1 VHGNENVSSHLPMT
15 GNLFDYVEDVSARD
29 GGSSS
34 WTARTPRRP
43 EEQFDLMMLPRVPQW
58 QEDADSREALRR
70 IEREPWVES
79 VIASGD
85 VIHVRLDDSWID
97 TTGAALEAGGSA
109 EAGLADLGAGKHV
122 AVQFWDAN
130 ATKALHVGHLRNLA
144 IGNALAAALA
154 QAGSQVECRSLISDA
169 GRSMG
174 EAMAGVIGSGRGAH
188 ELSDDEKSDHF
199 VGVCYA
205 DYVSSLGSFA
215 GRELEDSEDSFERE
229 LVPRAD
235 TADELLKRVL
245 AGDREAL
252 EVWYRTRAWVIAG
265 QRKTLARLGVAFDRV
280 FFESD
285 FLAEAAELIAK
296 GMSDGK
302 LHRRT
307 DGAIVYETELEE
319 FEELPL
325 VRSDGLTTQ
334 HLRAVAYWITVAE
347 ELGETT
353 SVQVCGTEW
362 VGHASCINRLM
373 TDFSLNGNG
382 AANSNGLY
390 ERVWPHTYV
399 VRGGHGS
406 MMPISDGEG
415 SGNGAA
421 ARSDGRDVLTRPV
434 HPRHDIFHGMVA
446 RQKRAMTSGEG
457 ALLVDEV
464 VDWVDEQID
473 SDPDR
478 REVRRRHP
486 SPERIAG
493 QIALGYFL
501 PSQVT
506 PRIDFEPEKLLCDDE
521 SLGWD
526 LVRARARRGSSA
538 VSSGKP
544 ADDPAY
550 RFAVVQSELYRRHL
564 RLAVNR
570 FDLRPLALYLKH
582 LTRWHLESEQS
593 EHTERVVQ
601 TLLDR
606 SARGLGLEGA
616 R

>member
-1 VHGNENVSSHLPMT
+1 MT
-15 GNLFDYVEDVSARD
+15 GNLFDYVEDASARD
-29 GGSSS
+29 GGGSC

-43 EEQFDLMMLPRVPQW
+43 DERFDLMLLPRVPQW
-58 QEDADSREALRR
+58 EQDEDSREALRR
-70 IEREPWVES
+70 IEREPWVDSAVSSADE
-79 VIASGD
+79 
-85 VIHVRLDDSWID
+85 IHVRLDDGWID

-144 IGNALAAALA
+144 IGNSLAAALA
-154 QAGSQVECRSLISDA
+154 QAGAQVECRSLISDA

-174 EAMAGVIGSGRGAH
+174 EAMAGVMSSGRSANAW
-188 ELSDDEKSDHF
+188 SDDEKSDHF
-199 VGVCYA
+199 VGLCYA

-235 TADELLKRVL
+235 AADELLKHVL

-285 FLAEAAELIAK
+285 FLAEAAELIAS
-296 GMSDGK
+296 GLRDGK
-302 LHRRT
+302 LRRHA
-307 DGAIVYETELEE
+307 DGAIVYETDLEE

-334 HLRAVAYWITVAE
+334 HLRAVAYWMTVAP
-347 ELGETT
+347 ELGEST

-373 TDFSLNGNG
+373 TDFSLNGSG
-382 AANSNGLY
+382 TANENGLY

-406 MMPISDGEG
+406 MIPN
-415 SGNGAA
+415 GNGNGHAE
-421 ARSDGRDVLTRPV
+421 LQRPV
-434 HPRHDIFHGMVA
+434 HPRQDIFHGMVA

-457 ALLVDEV
+457 ALLIDEV
-464 VDWVDEQID
+464 VDWIDQQID
-473 SDPDR
+473 SDSQR
-478 REVRRRHP
+478 RQVRRSHP

-493 QIALGYFL
+493 QIALGFFL
-501 PSQVT
+501 PSLVT
-506 PRIDFEPEKLLCDDE
+506 PRIDFEPEKLLRDDE

-526 LVRARARRGSSA
+526 LVRARARRGSA
-538 VSSGKP
+538 QASSGKP
-544 ADDPAY
+544 PSDPTY

-564 RLAVNR
+564 RLAVDR
-570 FDLRPLALYLKH
+570 FDLRPLSLYLKH
-582 LTRWHLESEQS
+582 LTRWHLEGDHG

>member
-1 VHGNENVSSHLPMT
+1 MSS
-15 GNLFDYVEDVSARD
+15 NLFDYVEDVSARN
-29 GGSSS
+29 GGSSC

-43 EEQFDLMMLPRVPQW
+43 DERFDVMLLARSPQW
-58 QEDADSREALRR
+58 KDDEDSREALRR
-70 IEREPWVES
+70 IEREPWVELA
-79 VIASGD
+79 VVSGD
-85 VIHVRLDDSWID
+85 GVHVRLDDGWID

-109 EAGLADLGAGKHV
+109 EAGLGDLGAGKHV

-144 IGNALAAALA
+144 IGNSLAAALA
-154 QAGSQVECRSLISDA
+154 QAGAQVECRSLISDA

-174 EAMAGVIGSGRGAH
+174 EAMAGVMSSGRSAH
-188 ELSDDEKSDHF
+188 AWSDDEKSDHF
-199 VGVCYA
+199 VGLCYA

-229 LVPRAD
+229 LTPRGD

-285 FLAEAAELIAK
+285 FLAEAAELTAA
-296 GMSDGK
+296 GLRDGK
-302 LHRRT
+302 LLRRE
-307 DGAIVYETELEE
+307 DGVVVYETGREE
-319 FEELPL
+319 FDELPL
-325 VRSDGLTTQ
+325 VRSDGLPTQ
-334 HLRAVAYWITVAE
+334 HLRSVAYWMTEAPS
-347 ELGETT
+347 LGTTT
-353 SVQVCGTEW
+353 SVQICGTEW
-362 VGHASCINRLM
+362 VAHATCINQLM
-373 TDFSLNGNG
+373 NELTQGVNSANANGDGAKGNG
-382 AANSNGLY
+382 AAGRNGHSNG
-390 ERVWPHTYV
+390 
-399 VRGGHGS
+399 
-406 MMPISDGEG
+406 DGEL
-415 SGNGAA
+415 
-421 ARSDGRDVLTRPV
+421 RV
-434 HPRHDIFHGMVA
+434 HPTRDIFHGMVA

-457 ALLVDEV
+457 ALLIDEV
-464 VDWVDEQID
+464 VDWIDEQID
-473 SDPDR
+473 SDPER
-478 REVRRRHP
+478 RQVRRGHP

-493 QIALGYFL
+493 QIALGFFL

-506 PRIDFEPEKLLCDDE
+506 PRIDFEPEKLLRDDE

-526 LVRARARRGSSA
+526 LVRARARRGSA
-538 VSSGKP
+538 QASSGKP

-564 RLAVNR
+564 RIAVDR

-582 LTRWHLESEQS
+582 LTRWHLEGDHG